1 MPLTWGIKDI
11 RFQEVQRV
19 PHKKNPKKPAPR
31 HITKMPKVKG
41 KARLSKAAR
50 QIQLV
55 INKGPS
61 PRPWADFS
69 TETPGQDGRA
79 QNGQS
84 AQTTRLP
91 AENARQTVLP
101 NWREF
106 PQITTRLAFQK
117 NIKEMALS

>member
-1 MPLTWGIKDI
+1 MSLTWGIKDI

-19 PHKKNPKKPAPR
+19 PHKKNPKKTTSR
-31 HITKMPKVKG
+31 HITKTPKVKG

-84 AQTTRLP
+84 AQTMRLAAEKTRQP
-91 AENARQTVLP
+91 VLP
-101 NWREF
+101 NWRVSSN
-106 PQITTRLAFQK
+106 RR
-117 NIKEMALS
+117 